1 MKNWCFAAALV
12 SVPLSPLVAQDTQ
25 SPAESMEDVEAL
37 AGNLADMFPTEAL
50 TPAQEARLPQAEAVV
65 ARIFPEGTYARLM
78 DETMEPMMNAIMGSM
93 KQVPLAQLRAIGGM
107 DQSDLAEMGD
117 ARLGDIIAI
126 LDPAYEER
134 SAVFSQIMVEMVGD
148 LVEGIEP
155 SYRAGLARAYA
166 VRFERS
172 DLVELDRFFQ
182 TPVGGRYAAESMLIF
197 ADPQVMS
204 AMNEVMPAVLEM
216 MPDMMENFQERSEQL
231 PQPRELSDLDDS
243 ELDRLSALLGVAPE
257 DLRAAADAEN
267 EGHE

>member
-1 MKNWCFAAALV
+1 MKMKNWCFAAALV
-12 SVPLSPLVAQDTQ
+12 SAPLSPLVAQDAQ

-134 SAVFSQIMVEMVGD
+134 SAVFSHIIVEMVGD
-148 LVEGIEP
+148 LVGGIAP
-155 SYRAGLARAYA
+155 SSRAGLARAYA
-166 VRFERS
+166 VRFARS
-172 DLVELDRFFQ
+172 ALVELGARTGRCAGTTSSSGNRWPSRTRRSPPHRRPEPRRRRRFVQ
-182 TPVGGRYAAESMLIF
+182 IRLRVDEAPARAQAE
-197 ADPQVMS
+197 AGV
-204 AMNEVMPAVLEM
+204 
-216 MPDMMENFQERSEQL
+216 
-231 PQPRELSDLDDS
+231 
-243 ELDRLSALLGVAPE
+243 ALLERE
-257 DLRAAADAEN
+257 DQPPICSQNPVSFAE
-267 EGHE
+267 